1 MPRQTALADA
11 LRATGVAV
19 REEPGWES
27 RGGDT
32 FNPRGVVCHHTGPG
46 TVDGLL
52 RLCVQGRSDLPGPL
66 ANVVLDPSGVAH
78 VIAAGRANHAGRG
91 GWRHLQGNSS
101 VFGIE
106 AVHPGNA
113 SPWPAAQ
120 IESYQ
125 RICKGM
131 LRLVGSPADL
141 VCGHK
146 EWAPGRKIDPA
157 SLDMNSFRRAVAAL
171 LDTSNGHH
179 QQEVL
184 RPMYDPPIGPI
195 AAVWQDGDSKVLAA
209 VSPSG
214 AVYAWGVP
222 YVGGANGKSYFAGQ
236 TAAAI
241 GPRDDGQ
248 AGYMIT
254 ATSGEIYRYP

>member
-11 LRATGVAV
+11 LRASGVPV
-19 REEPGWES
+19 REEPGWQA
-27 RGGDT
+27 RGSDA

-46 TVDGLL
+46 SVDALLGLCI
-52 RLCVQGRSDLPGPL
+52 RGRSDLPGPL
-66 ANVVLDPSGVAH
+66 ANVVLDPNGVAH

-91 GWRHLQGNSS
+91 GWRHLQGNSM

-106 AVHPGNA
+106 AIHPGDA
-113 SPWPAAQ
+113 SPWPPAQ
-120 IESYQ
+120 IESYH
-125 RICKGM
+125 RICSGM

-141 VCGHK
+141 ICGHK
-146 EWAPGRKIDPA
+146 EWAPRRKIDPA
-157 SLDMNSFRRAVAAL
+157 SLDMNGFRGAVAAL
-171 LDTSNGHH
+171 LNGSH
-179 QQEVL
+179 QHQEV

-195 AAVWQDGDSKVLAA
+195 AGVWQDADAKVLAA

-222 YVGGANGKSYFAGQ
+222 YVGGANDKSYFAGR

-248 AGYMIT
+248 PGYMIT
-254 ATSGEIYRYP
+254 ATSGERYRYP